1 MAHTFTLL
9 LVDNHEDCDART
21 RQRRLMGFCE
31 SVDAYNARL
40 ISHGKTLSYR
50 IVKFSDLG
58 NPEIQAQLWAADGIV
73 LSGSGISISRLESD
87 PDLMAAF
94 LPQLEV
100 IRSGQIPVL
109 GVCFGHQLIGY
120 AFGCKIV
127 DCVVRES
134 AIMPVEVFR
143 ESDLVRQGSIT
154 VEVHHQREVLC
165 DDVFYRHFVVQ
176 GSTEACKAQIMKHKD
191 LPLYGVQFHPE
202 SLNSRARTDG
212 MAILHAFFDLVVFR
226 TMPIA
231 AAETAAVTQ
240 LEEISVDE
248 YARE

>member
-9 LVDNHEDCDART
+9 LVDNHEDCDAHT
-21 RQRRLMGFCE
+21 RQRRMMGFIE
-31 SVDAYNARL
+31 AIDEYNAKL
-40 ISHGKTLSYR
+40 FSHGKTLSYR

-73 LSGSGISISRLESD
+73 LSGTGISISRLESD

-94 LPQLEV
+94 LPQLEA
-100 IRSGQIPVL
+100 IRSGQLPVL

-127 DCVVRES
+127 DCAVRES

-143 ESDLVRQGSIT
+143 ESELVRQSPIT
-154 VEVHHQREVLC
+154 VEVHHQREILC
-165 DDVFYRHFVVQ
+165 DDSFFRNFVVQ
-176 GSTEACKAQIMKHKD
+176 GSTEACKAQIIKHKD
-191 LPLYGVQFHPE
+191 YPLYGVQFHPE
-202 SLNSRARTDG
+202 SLNSRARPDG

-226 TMPIA
+226 TVSIPA
-231 AAETAAVTQ
+231 TETAEVSQ

-248 YARE
+248 YTRE